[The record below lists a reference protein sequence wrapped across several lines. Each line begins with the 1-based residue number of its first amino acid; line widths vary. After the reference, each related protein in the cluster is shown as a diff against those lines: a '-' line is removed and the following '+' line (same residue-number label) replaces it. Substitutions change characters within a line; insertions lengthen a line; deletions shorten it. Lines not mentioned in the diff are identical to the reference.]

1 MTTRK
6 LTGAEKE
13 ALDHAVDP
21 IYRILW
27 LEIRLSLDRLLVK

>member
-13 ALDHAVDP
+13 AFERAVDP
-21 IYRILW
+21 LYRILW